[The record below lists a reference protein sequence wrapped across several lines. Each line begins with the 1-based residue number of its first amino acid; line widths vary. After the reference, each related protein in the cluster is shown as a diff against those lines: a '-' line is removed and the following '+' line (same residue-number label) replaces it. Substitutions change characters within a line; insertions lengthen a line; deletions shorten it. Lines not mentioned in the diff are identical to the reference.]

1 MEIVSAQFQT
11 PVPTPPQLTSHRN
24 DTCFCPSEFGV
35 RQSERGIPFS
45 VPFCQLT
52 SLERHGETRQGHLR
66 GPLRAAVHT
75 ACCRSPVQ
83 TQGQG
88 VSLNAARGMHG
99 AGWGLCLCR
108 SGQCPSFNGFVSAQC
123 FCSLFAFCLLFPPST
138 FVHLFPRSVVNGIQG
153 PAHARHTLFRR
164 AAPQPSYV
172 PY

>member
-35 RQSERGIPFS
+35 RQSERGIPVS
-45 VPFCQLT
+45 VPSRQLT

-88 VSLNAARGMHG
+88 VSLMLQDACMVLAG
-99 AGWGLCLCR
+99 ASACVALASALHSVASFLPSAFVHCLR
-108 SGQCPSFNGFVSAQC
+108 SVFC
-123 FCSLFAFCLLFPPST
+123 FRLLLLFIY
-138 FVHLFPRSVVNGIQG
+138 FL
-153 PAHARHTLFRR
+153 
-164 AAPQPSYV
+164 AAL
-172 PY
+172 

>member
-1 MEIVSAQFQT
+1 MVRFPPTFMEIVSAQFQT

-35 RQSERGIPFS
+35 RQSERGIPVS
-45 VPFCQLT
+45 VPSRQLT

-88 VSLNAARGMHG
+88 VSLMLQEACTVL
-99 AGWGLCLCR
+99 AG
-108 SGQCPSFNGFVSAQC
+108 VSACVALASALHSVASFLPNAFVHCLRSVFC
-123 FCSLFAFCLLFPPST
+123 FHLLLLFIY
-138 FVHLFPRSVVNGIQG
+138 FL
-153 PAHARHTLFRR
+153 
-164 AAPQPSYV
+164 AAL
-172 PY
+172 